1 MCIDNRQGNL
11 ISNNS
16 GVINIEDPNTKVLF
30 YEREIYFL
38 NQKLNLKDK
47 EIEARDRDIEIFK
60 TMIEKMDR
68 LEEESK
74 QSQKLITELY
84 ERKIIDLKKTIEILE
99 NRL

>member
-1 MCIDNRQGNL
+1 MSDNIISGN
-11 ISNNS
+11 NHH
-16 GVINIEDPNTKVLF
+16 INIEDPNTKVLF

-47 EIEARDRDIEIFK
+47 EIEARDRDISIFK

-74 QSQKLITELY
+74 QSKILITELY
-84 ERKIIDLKKTIEILE
+84 ERKIKDLKKTIEILE
-99 NRL
+99 HKNH